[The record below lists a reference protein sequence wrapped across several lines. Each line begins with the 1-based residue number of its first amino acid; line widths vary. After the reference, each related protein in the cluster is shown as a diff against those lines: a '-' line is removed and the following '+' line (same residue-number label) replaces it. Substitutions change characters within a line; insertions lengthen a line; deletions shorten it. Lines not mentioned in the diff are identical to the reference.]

1 MQQTK
6 SWMICWI
13 LIKKMKKKQRK
24 LIQQEM
30 FAKPKNYDQREI
42 CEIVIENFNNNKGK
56 WK

>member
-6 SWMICWI
+6 SWMIYWI
-13 LIKKMKKKQRK
+13 LIKKMKKKQKK

-42 CEIVIENFNNNKGK
+42 SEIVIENFNNINKGK
-56 WK
+56 